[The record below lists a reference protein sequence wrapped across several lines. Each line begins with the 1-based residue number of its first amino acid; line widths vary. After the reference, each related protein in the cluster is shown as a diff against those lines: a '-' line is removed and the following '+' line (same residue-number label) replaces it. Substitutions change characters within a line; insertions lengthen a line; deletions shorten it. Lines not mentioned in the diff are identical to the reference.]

1 MITLLAM
8 LIEAIWKRDYMTDLY
23 IGTII
28 IDLSLIFSITIII
41 MN

>member
-8 LIEAIWKRDYMTDLY
+8 LIEAIWKRNYIDLY

-28 IDLSLIFSITIII
+28 IDLSLIFSITMII
-41 MN
+41 MK